1 LKVAKKPIDAVR
13 RGRQIATGERYRAAE
28 SRSPEEFM
36 RLSFARAVSA
46 TCAALACGALL
57 IGTGDVWA
65 QTVSPASPS
74 ALPAIAPLPAP
85 SPLRKGATE
94 RAPVRLA
101 QQTTGAVSAKPEQA
115 KAVAGKTALN
125 SAQVEAVQRVNTYF
139 NSIKTMVGSFVQIG
153 PDRRRTEGD
162 FYLLKPGKV
171 RFEYN
176 PPSPVQVIADG
187 STVAVRDR
195 KLATQDLYPLSQT
208 PLRFLLAEKLDL
220 LKDTNVVGVYQDDLF
235 VTVVIEENHAVVGT
249 HKLMLMFGA
258 KDSELKQ
265 WTITDPQGFDTTI
278 AIYNLDPT
286 KRPDPS
292 MFRIEVTREQ

>member
-1 LKVAKKPIDAVR
+1 MHVSL
-13 RGRQIATGERYRAAE
+13 
-28 SRSPEEFM
+28 
-36 RLSFARAVSA
+36 ARAVSA
-46 TCAALACGALL
+46 ACAGIACCALAIGAGEVL
-57 IGTGDVWA
+57 A
-65 QTVSPASPS
+65 QTASPAPRS
-74 ALPAIAPLPAP
+74 ALPATAPLPAP
-85 SPLRKGATE
+85 SPLRKD
-94 RAPVRLA
+94 RAARPPLRLA
-101 QQTTGAVSAKPEQA
+101 QQATGTVRAKPEQA
-115 KAVAGKTALN
+115 KAEAGKGALS
-125 SAQVEAVQRVNTYF
+125 SAQIEAVQRVNTYF
-139 NSIKTMVGSFVQIG
+139 NSVKMMVGSFVQIG

-235 VTVVIEENHAVVGT
+235 ITVVIEENHAVVGT

-265 WTITDPQGFDTTI
+265 WTVTDPQGFDTTV
-278 AIYNLDPT
+278 AVYNLDT
-286 KRPDPS
+286 TRRADPA
-292 MFRIEVTREQ
+292 MFRIDYTKYRN